1 MGAPALNLA
10 AWDSTSDEDVVKR
23 VLAGETAL
31 YEILIR
37 RYNQRLYRVA
47 RSILRDDA
55 DAEDVMQEAYVRA
68 YQHLNQFAGK
78 AKFSTWL
85 TKIAVYEALGR
96 VRLRGRTAD
105 LDSVLNS
112 DTRAMPTFTPNTR
125 DPERQAYDHEL
136 RLVLERSIES
146 LPEIYR
152 MVFVLRSV
160 EGLSVAE
167 TAGCLDIGPEA
178 VKTRLHRARSLLRKD
193 LEQRAG
199 VVTAQA
205 FPFHLSRCD
214 RVVDSRVSTN
224 RGRCVKVA
232 TPYFCPAFAAR
243 QYPGRS
249 RLVSSRIS

>member
-1 MGAPALNLA
+1 MIPSIMPRSRLNLA
-10 AWDSTSDEDVVKR
+10 AWDGVPDEDVVAR
-23 VLAGETAL
+23 VLGGETAL

-68 YQHLNQFAGK
+68 YEHLHQFAGE

-96 VRLRGRTAD
+96 VRRRGHTVD
-105 LDSVLNS
+105 LESTSDP
-112 DTRAMPTFTPNTR
+112 DTRVMSTSTSDSR
-125 DPERQAYDHEL
+125 DPERQAYDQEL
-136 RLVLERSIES
+136 KLVLERAIES

-152 MVFVLRSV
+152 MVFMLRSV

-167 TAGCLDIGPEA
+167 TAGCLEIGSEA

-193 LEQRAG
+193 LQERAG
-199 VVTAQA
+199 VVAAQA

-214 RVVDSRVSTN
+214 RVVEAVFRRIVPGL
-224 RGRCVKVA
+224 RG
-232 TPYFCPAFAAR
+232 PA
-243 QYPGRS
+243 PS
-249 RLVSSRIS
+249 

>member
-1 MGAPALNLA
+1 MGAPGLNLA
-10 AWDSTSDEDVVKR
+10 AWDRTSDEDIVKR

-68 YQHLNQFAGK
+68 YEHLNQFAGE

-112 DTRAMPTFTPNTR
+112 DTRIMSTLTSDTR

-136 RLVLERSIES
+136 RLVLERAIEA

-152 MVFVLRSV
+152 LVFVLRSV
-160 EGLSVAE
+160 EGLSVTE
-167 TAGCLDIGPEA
+167 TAGCLDIGAEA

-193 LEQRAG
+193 LQQRAG

-214 RVVDSRVSTN
+214 RVVDAVFRRIV
-224 RGRCVKVA
+224 
-232 TPYFCPAFAAR
+232 
-243 QYPGRS
+243 PGN
-249 RLVSSRIS
+249 

>member
-1 MGAPALNLA
+1 MNFA
-10 AWDSTSDEDVVKR
+10 AWSGTADEDVVKR

-31 YEILIR
+31 YEILMR

-47 RSILRDDA
+47 RSILRNDV

-68 YQHLNQFAGK
+68 YQHLNQYAGE

-96 VRLRGRTAD
+96 LRRQGRTEN

-112 DTRAMPTFTPNTR
+112 DRHAMARMTSDTR

-136 RLVLERSIES
+136 RVVLEGAIDS

-152 MVFVLRSV
+152 LVFVLRSV

-167 TAGCLDIGPEA
+167 TAGCLDLGAEA

-193 LEQRAG
+193 LQERAG
-199 VVTAQA
+199 LVTALT

-214 RVVDSRVSTN
+214 RVVEAVFR
-224 RGRCVKVA
+224 RIA
-232 TPYFCPAFAAR
+232 
-243 QYPGRS
+243 PG
-249 RLVSSRIS
+249 V

>member
-1 MGAPALNLA
+1 MGAPALNIA

-23 VLAGETAL
+23 VLSGETAL
-31 YEILIR
+31 YEILVR

-47 RSILRDDA
+47 RSILRDDS

-68 YQHLNQFAGK
+68 YEHLSQFAGE

-96 VRLRGRTAD
+96 VKLRGRTAD
-105 LDSVLNS
+105 LDSVLKS
-112 DTRAMPTFTPNTR
+112 DTHVMPTFTPNTR
-125 DPERQAYDHEL
+125 DPERQAYDNEL
-136 RLVLERSIES
+136 RLVLESSIEA

-167 TAGCLDIGPEA
+167 TAGCLEIGPEA

-193 LEQRAG
+193 LQQRAG

-214 RVVDSRVSTN
+214 RVVEAVLR
-224 RGRCVKVA
+224 RI
-232 TPYFCPAFAAR
+232 AADA
-243 QYPGRS
+243 
-249 RLVSSRIS
+249 

>member
-10 AWDSTSDEDVVKR
+10 AWDSIPDEDVVKR
-23 VLAGETAL
+23 VLSGETAL

-37 RYNQRLYRVA
+37 RYKQRLYRVA

-78 AKFSTWL
+78 ARFSTWL

-96 VRLRGRTAD
+96 VRLRRRTAD

-112 DTRAMPTFTPNTR
+112 ETRAMPIFTPNTR

-136 RLVLERSIES
+136 RLVLERSIDA

-152 MVFVLRSV
+152 TVFVLRSI

-167 TAGCLDIGPEA
+167 TSGCLDIGPEA
-178 VKTRLHRARSLLRKD
+178 VKTRLHRAKSLLRKG

-214 RVVDSRVSTN
+214 RVVDAVFR
-224 RGRCVKVA
+224 RIA
-232 TPYFCPAFAAR
+232 
-243 QYPGRS
+243 PG
-249 RLVSSRIS
+249 V